1 MRQGTQTWKKQDESI
16 YKHMGGMGLDPRSQ
30 LRAEAGGTKRSV
42 WKDVGVPSELASDR
56 SPGGREMT

>member
-1 MRQGTQTWKKQDESI
+1 
-16 YKHMGGMGLDPRSQ
+16 MGLDPRGQ
-30 LRAEAGGTKRSV
+30 LRAEAGRTNRSI